1 MWNTIIIN
9 PLSTLL
15 HFFTDLTGDIGVG
28 IVLFT
33 IVVKLGLFYFNFSSN
48 RTAKNIKKIQP
59 HIEEIN
65 KKHKNNNMEKG
76 IALSKVYKEN
86 KINPFSSILN
96 LLIQIPIL
104 FGLYTIILSEV
115 HNVGNHITYFNI
127 DITKPSIILAV
138 LTFISMYFLMRYSV
152 VDMTVSESA
161 SQTQKDFQRIMAI
174 QMKYFLPVLVF
185 VSSIFLPAGIT
196 IYFVVSNLFGI
207 AQLLIIRRILA

>member
-1 MWNTIIIN
+1 MWNTLIIN

-15 HFFTDLTGDIGVG
+15 HFYTNLTGDIGVG
-28 IVLFT
+28 IILFT
-33 IVVKLGLFYFNFSSN
+33 ITVKLGLFYFNFSSN

-76 IALSKVYKEN
+76 VALSQLYKEN

-104 FGLYTIILSEV
+104 FGLYRIIFSEV
-115 HNVGNHITYFNI
+115 HTIGNHITYFNI
-127 DITKPSIILAV
+127 DITKPSIVLAV
-138 LTFISMYFLMRYSV
+138 LTFISMYFLMRYSSS
-152 VDMTVSESA
+152 DMTISESA
-161 SQTQKDFQRIMAI
+161 SQTQKDFQKIMAL

-185 VSSIFLPAGIT
+185 ISSIFLPAGIT
-196 IYFVVSNLFGI
+196 IYFVVSNVFGI
-207 AQLLIIRRILA
+207 VQLLTIRKILA